1 MTAPDPNALESIR
14 LIVARYVL
22 GLAKSW
28 DIPPVANR
36 SLCDGLYS
44 DSLVELA
51 ETVDPTM
58 SVVAPLLERAIVELG
73 IAKPSRADAAW
84 MLADHYI
91 RRIAS
96 GAERPETLLS
106 SLRDVS
112 DASQDVLPNEADAGD
127 GLDLGQLIGAYY
139 SYSCP
144 NENYYEPENRLISSE
159 AERRSILDRL
169 AQDEA
174 RRWLE
179 RRAK

>member
-1 MTAPDPNALESIR
+1 
-14 LIVARYVL
+14 
-22 GLAKSW
+22 
-28 DIPPVANR
+28 
-36 SLCDGLYS
+36 
-44 DSLVELA
+44 
-51 ETVDPTM
+51 
-58 SVVAPLLERAIVELG
+58 
-73 IAKPSRADAAW
+73 

-96 GAERPETLLS
+96 GDERPETLLS